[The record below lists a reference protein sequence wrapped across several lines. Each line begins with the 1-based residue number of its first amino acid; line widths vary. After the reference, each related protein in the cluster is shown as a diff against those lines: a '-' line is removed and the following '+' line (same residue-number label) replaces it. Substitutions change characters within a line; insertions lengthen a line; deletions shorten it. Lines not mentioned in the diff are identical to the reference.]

1 MKRETKP
8 THSRVTRSQTAALK
22 EAKADDGDGDDAV
35 TQKHDLGFILNE
47 RARKEAAL
55 SKVELSKEEK
65 KRGRMCKAP
74 DCTNYI
80 VHKGLCCR
88 HGVSMLAQCDI
99 LICDMNDR
107 MLHLLACE
115 GREEVLDGGL
125 FIQCQAQ
132 RAMLEAW

>member
-8 THSRVTRSQTAALK
+8 THTRVTRSQAAALK
-22 EAKADDGDGDDAV
+22 EAKAADTDEDENL

-47 RARKEAAL
+47 KARKEAAQA
-55 SKVELSKEEK
+55 KVELSKEEK

-88 HGVSMLAQCDI
+88 HGVSMLFAQ
-99 LICDMNDR
+99 
-107 MLHLLACE
+107 
-115 GREEVLDGGL
+115 
-125 FIQCQAQ
+125 
-132 RAMLEAW
+132 